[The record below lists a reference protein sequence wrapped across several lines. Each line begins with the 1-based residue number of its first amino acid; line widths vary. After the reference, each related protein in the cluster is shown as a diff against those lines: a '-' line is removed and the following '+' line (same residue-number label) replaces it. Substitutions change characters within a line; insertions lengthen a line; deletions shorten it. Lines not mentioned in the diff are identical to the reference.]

1 MTDVSGEPEAGRRV
15 GPLISVAALA
25 NLLESHQRQV
35 AVLDVRWQL
44 GGPPGIQAYQRG
56 HLPGAVFIELDKDL
70 AGPPG
75 RPLAGGAPGTDGR
88 HPLPDHS
95 VFEAAMRAA
104 GLDDGQLAVAYDDAG
119 STIAARLWW
128 LLRYF
133 GHDNVAVLDG
143 GLRAW
148 ADAGLPVTT
157 QAPRPRPGNFG
168 AGQGG
173 GMPVLDAAAAAA
185 AARSGILLDAR
196 AAERYRG
203 EVEPIDAAA
212 GHIPG
217 AISAPATGNLAS
229 DGTFLPPAALR
240 ERFTTLGL
248 PRPGTS
254 AAVVAGAYCG
264 SGVTAAQEVLALE
277 LAGLPAAL
285 YVGSWSAWS
294 SDPSRPVATG
304 AEPG

>member
-1 MTDVSGEPEAGRRV
+1 VTDASAGPEASGRPAR
-15 GPLISVAALA
+15 PLITAPALERLLDSGQGPVAL
-25 NLLESHQRQV
+25 
-35 AVLDVRWQL
+35 LDVRWRL
-44 GGPPGIQAYQRG
+44 GGPPGIQAYLQG
-56 HLPGAVFIELDKDL
+56 HLPGAVFIDLDKDL
-70 AGPPG
+70 AGLPG
-75 RPLAGGAPGTDGR
+75 NGGR
-88 HPLPDHS
+88 HPLPDRA

-104 GLDDGQLAVAYDDAG
+104 GLHRAQLAVAYDDAG

-133 GHDNVAVLDG
+133 GHDEVAVLDG
-143 GLRAW
+143 GLNAW

-157 QAPRPRPGNFG
+157 QVPRPAPGDFS

-173 GMPVLDAAAAAA
+173 GMPVLDDAAAAGL
-185 AARSGILLDAR
+185 ARSGFLLDAR

-203 EVEPIDAAA
+203 ETEPVDPAA

-217 AISAPATGNLAS
+217 AISAPATGNVAA
-229 DGTFLPPAALR
+229 DGTFLPRAALR
-240 ERFTTLGL
+240 ERFAGLGL
-248 PRPGTS
+248 PLTDET

-277 LAGLPAAL
+277 LAGLPAAAL

-294 SDPSRPVATG
+294 ADPARPVATG
-304 AEPG
+304 SDPG